1 MSKLGLEDLAE
12 AREEFKVNFEKEGTV
27 TAQMKED
34 VAEKTQ
40 ISIEETEAE
49 ITAIRNAL
57 DVIQNIR
64 GNFGLLFVYFQAFAF
79 VENIVITS

>member
-12 AREEFKVNFEKEGTV
+12 AREEFKANFEKEGTV
-27 TAQMKED
+27 TSQMKED

-64 GNFGLLFVYFQAFAF
+64 GNLGSLYVCFRAIAF